1 MLRTANKLSRNT
13 SSYFKLKYDTARCL
27 YTSSTLSSEEL
38 PINEKWKKIAT
49 KQMKGKDPEKLL
61 WHTQEGITVKPIY
74 TKEDIDALPSGKYIL
89 SLPLKI
95 TLIIRIFTYLN
106 NHDLYI
112 I

>member
-13 SSYFKLKYDTARCL
+13 SSYFKLKYDTARSL
-27 YTSSTLSSEEL
+27 YTTSTLSSEEL

-74 TKEDIDALPSGKYIL
+74 TKEDIDALPAGKCIL

-95 TLIIRIFTYLN
+95 TLILS
-106 NHDLYI
+106 LYVFEQP
-112 I
+112 